1 MRFVASSQVPDLCSD
16 LAGRKFLVVGASAG
30 PLAPHGLRRRIDDA
44 VEGELAARGA
54 LPAAIGVDG
63 ELASCIRDQVFRTR
77 ALGTT
82 GLAIALPPL
91 SELTDADGRLNVDDS
106 AALLA
111 WTRATAA
118 LPVVLLASEA
128 DRQVS
133 AYAPMPLE
141 RLLASEGRAAPP
153 PTPPA
158 VDEATWIEASREPPS
173 DPFDMTPPPP
183 PPAGQVVVQRLTPIP
198 SAVGPR
204 SRTTPAPPPVA
215 MRAPVEEPAPV
226 IALPAPAPLPTA
238 PNANES
244 TVRSAKLTLPDVRPD
259 EAAPQKIKPGILKG
273 TKRRTEPPPAE
284 ARAPHIDDVIA
295 AREPET
301 THSRETVSLREAP
314 RELAAREPNLRE
326 AVSVR
331 EARDHG
337 ARDARDLGAR
347 EHRDLGGREAQPSQ
361 NRETHHG
368 FARDPIAMDPEIGM
382 LPPNPTVK
390 RVEEMETATV
400 AARAR
405 EAARVVSAAEWRS
418 QAMELDAAR
427 GPKPVRVIEQ
437 LFMTRYVPLVGALA
451 RGEADGAVRSV
462 VDGWSQAFEHS
473 YVDAFSAMRVTNKRP
488 MMTFDAPEI
497 ATRIARLNGARG
509 VKLLLV
515 DSMSYDL
522 GERVSAELRARS
534 SANGVCVDRMLL
546 WSALPT
552 TTSMQ
557 TALLSRGPDALRDV
571 EPPSE
576 PEPEIA
582 RGRAIATLRRERLGT
597 REVMKLDLVE
607 ARLRNAGPAY
617 EERLDGIAD
626 EVAMV
631 VARYLESLPART
643 LLFVFGDHGFKL
655 PKSDGGRTTG
665 PATQGGASPE
675 EVLVPAYAWLAGGVH

>member
-1 MRFVASSQVPDLCSD
+1 MRFVASAQVPDVCLD

-30 PLAPHGLRRRIDDA
+30 PYAPHGLRRRIDDA

-54 LPAAIGVDG
+54 LPAAIGVDA

-91 SELTDADGRLNVDDS
+91 TELTDAEGRLNVEDS

-111 WTRATAA
+111 WTRATAE
-118 LPVVLLASEA
+118 LPVVLLTSDA
-128 DRQVS
+128 DRQVA

-183 PPAGQVVVQRLTPIP
+183 PQAAQVVSTYEARARMTPMP
-198 SAVGPR
+198 PAVGLR
-204 SRTTPAPPPVA
+204 ARTTPVPPPVA
-215 MRAPVEEPAPV
+215 VRSHVEA
-226 IALPAPAPLPTA
+226 APATLAASPVVASAAITSSA
-238 PNANES
+238 AMET
-244 TVRSAKLTLPDVRPD
+244 TVRSAKVTLPDARPD

-284 ARAPHIDDVIA
+284 ARSQLLDDA
-295 AREPET
+295 
-301 THSRETVSLREAP
+301 
-314 RELAAREPNLRE
+314 LATM
-326 AVSVR
+326 
-331 EARDHG
+331 
-337 ARDARDLGAR
+337 RDAQPAFGRDNGQGATQGLG
-347 EHRDLGGREAQPSQ
+347 RDNGRDAGRDNGRDATQGLGRDNGRGATQ
-361 NRETHHG
+361 G
-368 FARDPIAMDPEIGM
+368 FARDPLAMEMDSD
-382 LPPNPTVK
+382 LPPARPRPEDQVSE
-390 RVEEMETATV
+390 VATI

-405 EAARVVSAAEWRS
+405 ETARVVSSAEWRN

-451 RGEADGAVRSV
+451 RGECDGAVRSV

-515 DSMSYDL
+515 DAMGYDL

-534 SANGVCVDRMLL
+534 TANGVCVDRMLL

-557 TALLSRGPDALRDV
+557 TALLARGPDALRDV

-607 ARLRNAGPAY
+607 ARLRNAGAPY

-626 EVAMV
+626 EVATV
-631 VARYLESLPART
+631 LARYLESLPPRT

-655 PKSDGGRTTG
+655 PKADGGRATG

-675 EVLVPAYAWLAGGVH
+675 EVLVPAYAWLSGGVH